1 MGATMKI
8 AIDALGIHTFGGG
21 RSATLNL
28 LEALFAQDTQN
39 EYLVILTK
47 PEPSL
52 DTPAGNV
59 KQWICPVTNRFATRL
74 WAQSTFPFALR
85 GYDVVHFIKNLG
97 VFGLSA
103 PTVVTIYDMTTLVHP
118 ELFPRSDVLYWKSVQ
133 RLTVRSAARI
143 IAISDNTAQDVQR
156 FYGVNVQA
164 IRMIYPGYADHFA
177 PASLADVERVRS
189 HYGLPDQFV
198 VHVGRIDRKKNLS
211 LLVRAFASVRPDL
224 PQGTKLVF
232 VGEEYAKS
240 RDAALHPL
248 IHELEL
254 DDHILFTGPVPD
266 VDLPGI
272 LGAATVDVFCS
283 LHEGFGIVALE
294 AMACGV
300 PLIITPAG
308 AVTEVVG
315 DAAIIVEP
323 DDPRPL
329 ADALVRT
336 FTDPALRAE
345 MRRKGLAQVQR
356 FSWQTAAQETLALY
370 QEICRE
376 TPREGVRL

>member
-1 MGATMKI
+1 MKI
-8 AIDALGIHTFGGG
+8 AIDALGIHGFGGG

-47 PEPSL
+47 PESTL

-59 KQWICPVTNRFATRL
+59 NQWIAPVTNRFATRL
-74 WAQSTFPFALR
+74 WAQATFPFALR

-118 ELFPRSDVLYWKSVQ
+118 DLFPRSDVLYWKSIQ
-133 RLTVRSAARI
+133 RLTVRSAAKI
-143 IAISDNTAQDVQR
+143 IAISENTARDVAH
-156 FYGVNVQA
+156 FYGVGPQA
-164 IRMIYPGYADHFA
+164 IRMIYPGYAGHFA
-177 PASLADVERVRS
+177 PASAADVDRVRR
-189 HYGLPDQFV
+189 HYGLPEHFV

-211 LLVRAFASVRPDL
+211 LLIRAFASVQATL
-224 PQGTKLVF
+224 PPGTKLVF

-240 RDAALHPL
+240 RDAALSPL
-248 IHELEL
+248 IHELGL
-254 DDHILFTGPVPD
+254 DDQVLFTGPAPD
-266 VDLPGI
+266 RDLPGI

-300 PLIITPAG
+300 PLIVTPAG

-315 DAAIIVEP
+315 DAAIIVDP
-323 DDPRPL
+323 DDPQPL

-336 FTDPALRAE
+336 FADPALRAE
-345 MRRKGLAQVQR
+345 MRRKGLAQIQQ

-370 QEICRE
+370 QEISSKA
-376 TPREGVRL
+376 PRP